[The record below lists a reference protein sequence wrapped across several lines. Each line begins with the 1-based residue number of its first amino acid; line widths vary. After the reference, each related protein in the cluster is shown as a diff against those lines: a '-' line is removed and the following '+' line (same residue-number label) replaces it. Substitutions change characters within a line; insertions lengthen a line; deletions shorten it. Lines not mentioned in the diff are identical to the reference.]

1 MFATYFDKALRRVL
15 GYSTSEYYKT
25 S

>member
-1 MFATYFDKALRRVL
+1 MFATYLDKALRRVL